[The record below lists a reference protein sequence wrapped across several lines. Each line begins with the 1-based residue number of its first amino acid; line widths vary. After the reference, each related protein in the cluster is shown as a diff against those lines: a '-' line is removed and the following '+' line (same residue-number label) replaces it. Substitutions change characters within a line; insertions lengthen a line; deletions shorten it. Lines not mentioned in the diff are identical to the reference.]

1 MDAKNYSENLK
12 DFPGGSTSSSYG
24 RDGSTVD
31 TIKSAIAEKLHAA
44 AGVLQDKVKQ
54 ASDQNATVVRYG
66 RCCSDWLEHS
76 ADYVRDLKLSQLNK
90 DLQDQVRRNPG
101 RSIFIGAAFG
111 LCLGVW
117 MRRGRR

>member
-1 MDAKNYSENLK
+1 MDPNNYGENVS
-12 DFPGGSTSSSYG
+12 DFPGGSTSSSCG

-31 TIKSAIAEKLHAA
+31 TIKSAIAEKLHTAA
-44 AGVLQDKVKQ
+44 VVLQEKVKQ
-54 ASDQNATVVRYG
+54 ANDQNGTLVRYG

-90 DLQDQVRRNPG
+90 DIQNQVKRNPG
-101 RSIFIGAAFG
+101 RSILIGAALG
-111 LCLGVW
+111 LCLGAW

>member
-1 MDAKNYSENLK
+1 MDAKNYGENLS
-12 DFPGGSTSSSYG
+12 DFPGGTTSSSYG

-31 TIKSAIAEKLHAA
+31 TIKSAIAEQLHTAA
-44 AGVLQDKVKQ
+44 SVIQDKVKQ
-54 ASDQNATVVRYG
+54 ANDQNSTVVRYG

-90 DLQDQVRRNPG
+90 DIQNQVRRNPG
-101 RSIFIGAAFG
+101 RSILIGAAIG
-111 LCLGVW
+111 LCLGAL